1 MKNNTIKNIDPGK
14 GNRLTGVSGCLSEDV
29 LELMIV
35 DGNIL
40 LVDIEDVARI
50 SKYTWRLSD
59 GVVRGSPNNT
69 LGRFVLDIP
78 INAETSAHH
87 INGNPLDNRRVNLA
101 ELSRP
106 AHEIADRIMRG
117 ATKRQAKG
125 FAQEMARIY
134 SNSYSTWGKER
145 NYRSIGHFPTP
156 EEQVKIKWA
165 WTDGA
170 YKELEACGIM

>member
-14 GNRLTGVSGCLSEDV
+14 GNRIVGVSECLSEDV
-29 LELMIV
+29 LELMII

-50 SKYTWRLSD
+50 SKYTWRLKH
-59 GVVRGSPNNT
+59 GVVKGSPNHT

-78 INAETSAHH
+78 KNTETSAHH

-117 ATKRQAKG
+117 ATKRQAKA
-125 FAQEMARIY
+125 FARVMAKIY
-134 SNSYSTWGKER
+134 SHSYMSGSKLH
-145 NYRSIGHFPTP
+145 NYAATGHMPTP

-170 YKELEACGIM
+170 YKELEACGII